1 MFLLSKSPNTGP
13 ELTKSHLQCLGM
25 IELWLLLCL
34 SSLSSAPTNI
44 QSVTGL
50 FEFPNQTPYDTHLE
64 INNHGFPAVGVL
76 QCPVPGQLTTSDT
89 SAAIIYSIHHQPTPS
104 PPPLSAPNHN
114 ACLNTR
120 YIQYVMSLGSGPK
133 SK

>member
-76 QCPVPGQLTTSDT
+76 QCPGQLTTSDT
-89 SAAIIYSIHHQPTPS
+89 SGVIIYSIHHQPTQS
-104 PPPLSAPNHN
+104 PLSPPNHN

-120 YIQYVMSLGSGPK
+120 YIQYVLSLGSRPR
-133 SK
+133 